1 MVMIV
6 AACGVVLNGGTAL
19 LFARGR
25 KGDVNARGA
34 YLHMLADAAV
44 SLGVIVAGFL
54 VLQTG

>member
-1 MVMIV
+1 MIV

-34 YLHMLADAAV
+34 YLHNARGRGRFARRL
-44 SLGVIVAGFL
+44 SSPGF
-54 VLQTG
+54 